1 MLLFAAAL
9 ASLLM
14 VILSVVSVISADT
27 GARRKEVALRKVHGA
42 KARDIARM
50 FIRPYVWVLVIAF
63 CIGYPCFRMLPGLED
78 VPLFTWRMPLVL
90 LITALVITLST
101 VWKLRKIMHANP
113 ADVIKS
119 E

>member
-1 MLLFAAAL
+1 
-9 ASLLM
+9 
-14 VILSVVSVISADT
+14 
-27 GARRKEVALRKVHGA
+27 
-42 KARDIARM
+42 
-50 FIRPYVWVLVIAF
+50 
-63 CIGYPCFRMLPGLED
+63 MLPGLED

-101 VWKLRKIMHANP
+101 VWKLRKIMHTNP